1 MNYVKVGAAA
11 GVLMA
16 AFSAGALFNGYRW
29 ETKYQALELA
39 HSKTT
44 NAAQEKALKDISGFT
59 ENLTD
64 ALQTFTYQ
72 TAQNDKAQ
80 QDLQAILRDVRGT
93 VSGLRGDFSKLPG
106 RINNATRS
114 TLAEYA
120 DTCTAVFEEL
130 ASAGTRLAESGAAI
144 AREADRHS
152 ANERLMLDSWPRVSA
167 KPE

>member
-1 MNYVKVGAAA
+1 MNYVKIGAAA

-29 ETKYQALELA
+29 ETKYQSLELA
-39 HSKTT
+39 HAKTT
-44 NAAQEKALKDISGFT
+44 NAAQEKVLRDISGFT

-80 QDLQAILRDVRGT
+80 QDLQAILHDVRGT

-106 RINNATRS
+106 RINNATRA

-120 DTCTAVFEEL
+120 GTCTAVFEEL

-144 AREADRHS
+144 AREADRHA